1 MRIVRLFTAF
11 VSVLELGVNSY
22 GGTGLKKLLLILLV
36 LLDFVMATATVT
48 CALSPNWREQARAL
62 ANEPR

>member
-11 VSVLELGVNSY
+11 VSVLELGVNGY

-36 LLDFVMATATVT
+36 LLDFVLNLARNGNCDSDMCT
-48 CALSPNWREQARAL
+48 LSPN
-62 ANEPR
+62 

>member
-36 LLDFVMATATVT
+36 LLDFVKKIWRDVVMATATVT
-48 CALSPNWREQARAL
+48 CALSPN
-62 ANEPR
+62 

>member
-22 GGTGLKKLLLILLV
+22 GGPGLKKLLLILLV
-36 LLDFVMATATVT
+36 LLDFVLNLARCCNGNCDSDMCT
-48 CALSPNWREQARAL
+48 LS
-62 ANEPR
+62 

>member
-11 VSVLELGVNSY
+11 VSVLELGVNGY

-36 LLDFVMATATVT
+36 LLDFVLNLARISNGNCDSDMCT
-48 CALSPNWREQARAL
+48 LS
-62 ANEPR
+62 